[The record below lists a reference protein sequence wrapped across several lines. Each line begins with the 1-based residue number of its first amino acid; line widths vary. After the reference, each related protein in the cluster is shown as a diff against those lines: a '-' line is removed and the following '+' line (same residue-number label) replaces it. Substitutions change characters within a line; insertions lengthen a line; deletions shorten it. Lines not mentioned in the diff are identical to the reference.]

1 MFGPG
6 RALMRKATIAAVGA
20 MAFILTAGA
29 VQAQER
35 TVEGAN
41 QFLNL
46 FARDNGFR
54 VSRFGAVKPVPVEVS
69 AARTQ
74 ARHTTSAAVHDH
86 GGRPGCATAF
96 EDSEDVGIDVFWENV
111 VSVEWTEFEPR
122 PYDTRVYHPYVLVKQ
137 VRPRTG
143 ESHIAFYPER
153 AGDLN
158 RLFEALRF
166 LHQNCSAL
174 TATGF

>member
-1 MFGPG
+1 MH
-6 RALMRKATIAAVGA
+6 KATIAAVA
-20 MAFILTAGA
+20 ATAFILTAGA

-35 TVEGAN
+35 TVESAT
-41 QFLNL
+41 QFLDL
-46 FARDNGFR
+46 FARDHGFHI
-54 VSRFGAVKPVPVEVS
+54 SRFRSARPGPSEIN
-69 AARTQ
+69 AARAQ
-74 ARHTTSAAVHDH
+74 AHRATIAAIHDH
-86 GGRPGCATAF
+86 GGRPGCATAI
-96 EDSEDVGIDVFWENV
+96 EDADDVGIDVFWENV

-158 RLFEALRF
+158 RLFEALRY